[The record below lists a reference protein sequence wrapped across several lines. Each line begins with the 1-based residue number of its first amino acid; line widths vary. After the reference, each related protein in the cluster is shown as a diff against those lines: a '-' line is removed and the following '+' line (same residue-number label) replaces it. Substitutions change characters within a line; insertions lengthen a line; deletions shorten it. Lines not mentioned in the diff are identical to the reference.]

1 MRITVDT
8 VGFVRALL
16 APFGP
21 WGEILFDRNDAF
33 ELVSS
38 TQLTTEIEDTLGR
51 PVLAS
56 RFSTLPGR
64 DRATIDAL
72 LREATSVF
80 LNDIP
85 SISRD
90 PDDDHVLATGLG
102 GHVEFIATE
111 DKDLLDLREY
121 EGIRIVTGRELL
133 AILRDRS

>member
-16 APFGP
+16 KPFGP
-21 WGEILFDRNDAF
+21 WGELLFDRNDAF

-38 TQLTTEIEDTLGR
+38 AQLTSEIEETLGR

-56 RFSTLPGR
+56 RFSILPGR

-72 LREATSVF
+72 LHQAASVF
-80 LNDIP
+80 LHDIP
-85 SISRD
+85 SVSRD

-102 GHVEFIATE
+102 GQADFIATE
-111 DKDLLDLREY
+111 DKDLLDIGEY
-121 EGIRIVTGRELL
+121 EGIRIVTGLELL
-133 AILRDRS
+133 TILREND